1 MAGFF
6 SMDGPFVKYGTLLFD
21 MIILSAVWALM
32 GGILPV
38 MILLSTGVL
47 GMVPPI
53 VGLLLIF
60 ICLLHWAPAT
70 CAVVYTMVEMAKTHS
85 LNIYEY
91 LKYVLEQ
98 RPDSI

>member
-38 MILLSTGVL
+38 MILLSTGIL

-60 ICLLHWAPAT
+60 ICLLHWAPGHMRGRL
-70 CAVVYTMVEMAKTHS
+70 YYGKKTTG
-85 LNIYEY
+85 NRY
-91 LKYVLEQ
+91 LYDEGFLACV
-98 RPDSI
+98 